1 MNDVDKN
8 QSNLLPLRILP
19 IAFDDL
25 RNITIK
31 HLLESCHTPDLDKL
45 EDFLFNLESMVFLD
59 GEHRADSIMTRFLR
73 WSGPGFTKRFF
84 KHNMDLTDSSFHD
97 DLNFVTNQVETLLNL
112 SHYKKLSVESVEQSL
127 HDMSYEKIFVR
138 LQNIEFLNFYVRG
151 SYIAEQS
158 ETFTRSM
165 AKKIHA
171 KERWVSSLLSPESVE
186 IFEELT
192 VIIGEN
198 IEQNEE
204 QKDENDNGNI
214 DNHHKDEPSP
224 AQLNTRQMHRELHPY
239 LQEESKKTARPVVK
253 RKRAIQRMV
262 QEKMRQLQDKSLDEF
277 MKERLVESKQ
287 LKRLQILVY
296 HHIPATDLE
305 LLIPNAEISLGVKE
319 YIQLCFTGTATI
331 PTLGKAIFSK
341 SLRRA
346 FMVFNPIIFGI
357 YRIFYKMNIVKTEQK
372 YSHARYMLK
381 RLLARNAKAISHLVD
396 DYENVLKREA
406 LLIITVLAC
415 HAKEP
420 KGLTQTA
427 LEKYSRDFI
436 HDHLQTDFEPDFS
449 FSLKV
454 LQHWGIINRDGN
466 HNPPHFSLP
475 PLDELICVTSI
486 SRKNLRDKIWIE
498 T

>member
-1 MNDVDKN
+1 MNTVENN
-8 QSNLLPLRILP
+8 QTNLQPLRILP

-25 RNITIK
+25 LNITSK
-31 HLLESCHTPDLDKL
+31 HLAKCLSSSDDDLPEQSQQQL

-84 KHNMDLTDSSFHD
+84 KKTIDLTESSFHD

-112 SHYKKLSVESVEQSL
+112 SHYKKLATEIVEKSL
-127 HDMSYEKIFVR
+127 HHISYEKIFVR
-138 LQNIEFLNFYVRG
+138 LQNIDFLNFYVRG
-151 SYIAEQS
+151 SYMAEQS
-158 ETFTRSM
+158 ETMTRPM
-165 AKKIHA
+165 AKKMHA
-171 KERWVSSLLSPESVE
+171 KEKWVSSILSPESVE
-186 IFEELT
+186 VFEELT

-198 IEQNEE
+198 IKQDEE
-204 QKDENDNGNI
+204 DDIEVNDKDVV
-214 DNHHKDEPSP
+214 SP
-224 AQLNTRQMHRELHPY
+224 TQLNTQQMHRELHPY
-239 LQEESKKTARPVVK
+239 LQEESKKTVRPVVK

-262 QEKMRQLQDKSLDEF
+262 QEKMRQLQDKSLDQF

-287 LKRLQILVY
+287 LKRLHLLVY
-296 HHIPATDLE
+296 HHIPSTDLE

-319 YIQLCFTGTATI
+319 YIQLCFAGTATI
-331 PTLGKAIFSK
+331 PALGKAIFTK
-341 SLRRA
+341 SFRRML
-346 FMVFNPIIFGI
+346 MVFNPIFFGV

-415 HAKEP
+415 QAKDPE
-420 KGLTQTA
+420 GLTQTD
-427 LEKYSRDFI
+427 LEKHCQEFI
-436 HDHLQTDFEPDFS
+436 HENLQTDFEPDFS

-454 LQHWGIINRDGN
+454 LQHWGIVTCNAN

-475 PLDELICVTSI
+475 ALDELVSITSI
-486 SRKNLRDKIWIE
+486 SRKNLKDKIWIE